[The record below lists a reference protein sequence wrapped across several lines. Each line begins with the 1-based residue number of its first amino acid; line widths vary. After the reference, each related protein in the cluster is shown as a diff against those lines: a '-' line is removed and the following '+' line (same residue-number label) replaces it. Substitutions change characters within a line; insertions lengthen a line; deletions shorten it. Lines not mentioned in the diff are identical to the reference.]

1 MAESRKS
8 SKSHNI
14 TVDESEL
21 NKGWSADMT
30 TSPRWWAPVSV
41 TLMIIGLL
49 YIIVYYISGAKYPI
63 GAIGN
68 WNLGVGVGVAMVGFL
83 MLLRWK

>member
-8 SKSHNI
+8 SKSRVSNA
-14 TVDESEL
+14 DESEL
-21 NKGWSADMT
+21 NAGWSAGMT
-30 TSPRWWAPVSV
+30 PSPRWWAPVSV
-41 TLMIIGLL
+41 TLMILGLL
-49 YIIVYYISGAKYPI
+49 YIIVYYISGAHYPI

-68 WNLGVGVGVAMVGFL
+68 WNLAIGVGVAMVGFL